1 MVIDIKDRVK
11 NVDLQGKI
19 VTAYDAAQLI
29 NPNDKVGI
37 SGFTPSGYAKV
48 VPLALAERMEK
59 EPFKI
64 DLWTGASV
72 GDEAD
77 GALTRANGINR
88 RFPYQTNKDMRK
100 ALNSGDVKYIDMH
113 LSTMAQNIRYG
124 FFGDLDVAIIEVC
137 QINEDGSLVPT
148 TSVGNSPTFVSQAK
162 KVIVEVNVSQPLSL
176 VGMHDIYEPL
186 DPPHRKPIP
195 LEQAGDRIGTEAI
208 PCDPSKIIAVVP
220 SDVPDTTRPLAAI
233 DDDAKAMSQHLIK
246 FFEQEIA
253 EGRLPKNL
261 LPLQSGVGSVANAV
275 ISGLAQG
282 PFTDLSIYTEDS
294 VKNLQFVIDMIQR
307 ELPKSMQDTVDQY
320 EVELTKALTKLQLK
334 SQVNVNYIDNS
345 KLTATASSYQH
356 DGSDPKNVL
365 DDNPSTMWHTD
376 WNLSTPHWIAFEN
389 KEEMSV
395 NGLTYVPRQTGKN
408 GNVTKYRIETSDDG
422 INWKTVKEGN
432 LSSDSSTKVI
442 EFDTVKTKHLRL
454 YYVEAV
460 NNNGSAAEI
469 KLHRADIPADV
480 DGLKD
485 VINKAK
491 AMEDIGYLSTS
502 WNHLQDTIK
511 AAEGLVNAEN
521 PDANEIEIMK
531 RQLTDAM
538 VKLVLSV
545 DNEQLKSF
553 VDDLSNLEQKDY
565 TKDSWKQFQ
574 TVLKEAQD
582 VISNH
587 DATKDE
593 INDMYQKLLDA
604 YNGLVTLNDKSGLTD
619 LISKADQLQEKD
631 YTKDSWKQLV
641 EALTQAK
648 EVSAKEDATKE
659 EINEAI
665 FNLEKTMNALKKVDS
680 STKDDNTSKG
690 NTSSKD
696 NQVITS
702 TTKNDKKQ
710 SSTAKTGDETNI
722 ILFVL
727 MAFMSWLGIKKVKK
741 EEL

>member
-1 MVIDIKDRVK
+1 MMIPFERIGSKKHAFKGYVDDIRLGTQKTYASTMELDYLVTSASYIADESQNK
-11 NVDLQGKI
+11 QLQEKI
-19 VTAYDAAQLI
+19 
-29 NPNDKVGI
+29 KE
-37 SGFTPSGYAKV
+37 AKV
-48 VPLALAERMEK
+48 ILK
-59 EPFKI
+59 EYDPNEQTI
-64 DLWTGASV
+64 ST
-72 GDEAD
+72 
-77 GALTRANGINR
+77 LTNEIKELVNGID
-88 RFPYQTNKDMRK
+88 YKK
-100 ALNSGDVKYIDMH
+100 ANYTRVDHYLNS
-113 LSTMAQNIRYG
+113 
-124 FFGDLDVAIIEVC
+124 
-137 QINEDGSLVPT
+137 
-148 TSVGNSPTFVSQAK
+148 
-162 KVIVEVNVSQPLSL
+162 
-176 VGMHDIYEPL
+176 
-186 DPPHRKPIP
+186 IP
-195 LEQAGDRIGTEAI
+195 
-208 PCDPSKIIAVVP
+208 K
-220 SDVPDTTRPLAAI
+220 
-233 DDDAKAMSQHLIK
+233 
-246 FFEQEIA
+246 
-253 EGRLPKNL
+253 
-261 LPLQSGVGSVANAV
+261 
-275 ISGLAQG
+275 
-282 PFTDLSIYTEDS
+282 DLSIYTEDS

-702 TTKNDKKQ
+702 TTKNDKKR

>member
-1 MVIDIKDRVK
+1 MERIGSKEHAFKGYVDDIRLGSEKSFASTMELDYLVTSASHIAEESQNK
-11 NVDLQGKI
+11 QLQEK
-19 VTAYDAAQLI
+19 L
-29 NPNDKVGI
+29 KE
-37 SGFTPSGYAKV
+37 AKV
-48 VPLALAERMEK
+48 ALK
-59 EPFKI
+59 EYDPNEQTI
-64 DLWTGASV
+64 STLT
-72 GDEAD
+72 DEIKE
-77 GALTRANGINR
+77 LVNGID
-88 RFPYQTNKDMRK
+88 YKK
-100 ALNSGDVKYIDMH
+100 ANYTRVDHYLNS
-113 LSTMAQNIRYG
+113 
-124 FFGDLDVAIIEVC
+124 
-137 QINEDGSLVPT
+137 
-148 TSVGNSPTFVSQAK
+148 
-162 KVIVEVNVSQPLSL
+162 
-176 VGMHDIYEPL
+176 
-186 DPPHRKPIP
+186 IP
-195 LEQAGDRIGTEAI
+195 
-208 PCDPSKIIAVVP
+208 K
-220 SDVPDTTRPLAAI
+220 
-233 DDDAKAMSQHLIK
+233 
-246 FFEQEIA
+246 
-253 EGRLPKNL
+253 
-261 LPLQSGVGSVANAV
+261 
-275 ISGLAQG
+275 
-282 PFTDLSIYTEDS
+282 DLSIYTEDS

-334 SQVNVNYIDNS
+334 SQVNVNYIDKS

-408 GNVTKYRIETSDDG
+408 GNVTKYRIEISDDG
-422 INWKTVKEGN
+422 VNWKTVKEGN

-469 KLHRADIPADV
+469 KLHRADVPADV

-502 WNHLQDTIK
+502 WNYLQDTIK

-521 PDANEIEIMK
+521 PNANEIEIMK

-545 DNEQLKSF
+545 DNEKLKSF

-582 VISNH
+582 VLSNL

-604 YNGLVTLNDKSGLTD
+604 YNGLVILNDKSGLTD

-665 FNLEKTMNALKKVDS
+665 SNLEKTMNALKKVDS

>member
-100 ALNSGDVKYIDMH
+100 ALNGGDVKYIDMH

-195 LEQAGDRIGTEAI
+195 LETPGDRIGTEAI
-208 PCDPSKIIAVVP
+208 PCDPSKIVAVVP
-220 SDVPDTTRPLAAI
+220 CDVPDTTRPLAPI

-282 PFTDLSIYTEDS
+282 PFTDLSIYTE
-294 VKNLQFVIDMIQR
+294 VI
-307 ELPKSMQDTVDQY
+307 QDGMFDLIDAGKVTVCSG
-320 EVELTKALTKLQLK
+320 TALSPSPDGLK
-334 SQVNVNYIDNS
+334 RFYANIDEYRKKIILRPQEISNNPGIARRIGVIAMN
-345 KLTATASSYQH
+345 TA
-356 DGSDPKNVL
+356 
-365 DDNPSTMWHTD
+365 
-376 WNLSTPHWIAFEN
+376 
-389 KEEMSV
+389 
-395 NGLTYVPRQTGKN
+395 
-408 GNVTKYRIETSDDG
+408 
-422 INWKTVKEGN
+422 
-432 LSSDSSTKVI
+432 I
-442 EFDTVKTKHLRL
+442 EFDIFGNVNSTHIMGSKMMNGVGGSGDFARSAYLTIFCTNSVAKNGDISSIVPYVSHVDHPEHDTMIFCTEQGVADCRGLSPVERARL
-454 YYVEAV
+454 IIEKCAHPDYKPMLTEYLE
-460 NNNGSAAEI
+460 
-469 KLHRADIPADV
+469 
-480 DGLKD
+480 
-485 VINKAK
+485 KAL
-491 AMEDIGYLSTS
+491 A
-502 WNHLQDTIK
+502 
-511 AAEGLVNAEN
+511 
-521 PDANEIEIMK
+521 
-531 RQLTDAM
+531 
-538 VKLVLSV
+538 
-545 DNEQLKSF
+545 
-553 VDDLSNLEQKDY
+553 
-565 TKDSWKQFQ
+565 
-574 TVLKEAQD
+574 
-582 VISNH
+582 
-587 DATKDE
+587 ATK
-593 INDMYQKLLDA
+593 NAHTPMLLD
-604 YNGLVTLNDKSGLTD
+604 
-619 LISKADQLQEKD
+619 
-631 YTKDSWKQLV
+631 
-641 EALTQAK
+641 EALSWHKRFT
-648 EVSAKEDATKE
+648 ETGS
-659 EINEAI
+659 
-665 FNLEKTMNALKKVDS
+665 MKK
-680 STKDDNTSKG
+680 
-690 NTSSKD
+690 
-696 NQVITS
+696 
-702 TTKNDKKQ
+702 
-710 SSTAKTGDETNI
+710 
-722 ILFVL
+722 
-727 MAFMSWLGIKKVKK
+727 
-741 EEL
+741 